1 MTLRLRRGAHDRLL
15 RRELREARG
24 GRRATARR
32 ASGWLMVVA
41 GGGLFA
47 ASNVASRAGVVI
59 LPFDHHHVFGQ
70 FGGFAI
76 LVAGLMR
83 ATR

>member
-1 MTLRLRRGAHDRLL
+1 M
-15 RRELREARG
+15 REARG

-32 ASGWLMVVA
+32 LSGWVMAAA
-41 GGGLFA
+41 GAALFA

-59 LPFDHHHVFGQ
+59 LPFDHHHIFGQ
-70 FGGFAI
+70 FGGMLI
-76 LVAGLMR
+76 LVAGVVR